1 MLPSEGKVREE
12 PAACRECWERERRDC
27 EVHRMK
33 PTDDRKITDTLLH
46 CARGETFADC
56 TQGCA
61 YAVRGREC
69 QYALMRDA
77 ANANKHMRLTVDT
90 LTEKVKTLQDENA
103 ALREKLAKCEE
114 DENKCPVEAITKSAN
129 KRA

>member
-1 MLPSEGKVREE
+1 MPLLPGKGEIREE
-12 PAACRECWERERRDC
+12 PAACRERCQRRELRD
-27 EVHRMK
+27 EVRCMK

-56 TQGCA
+56 TKGCA

-69 QYALMRDA
+69 QSALMRDA

-90 LTEKVKTLQDENA
+90 LTEKVKTLQAENA
-103 ALREKLAKCEE
+103 ALREKVAKYEE
-114 DENKCPVEAITKSAN
+114 GK
-129 KRA
+129 